1 MSKCFHFSVWGGA
14 RVRRGTLTPANTY
27 TDGSIFFTS
36 DADSEF
42 PHAKSKTRE
51 SDMAYML
58 NHGITDT
65 CPSLKI
71 YNNTDELRVNVNG
84 ASQNNVKLLMSCHC
98 KLRFTMF
105 LKSPSIIQNSLFFF

>member
-42 PHAKSKTRE
+42 PHAESKTRK
-51 SDMAYML
+51 SDLAYLL

-71 YNNTDELRVNVNG
+71 YNNTDELRVNVDG
-84 ASQNNVKLLMSCHC
+84 GSQNNVKLLMSCHC
-98 KLRFTMF
+98 KLRFTW
-105 LKSPSIIQNSLFFF
+105 LPNLNEHQ

>member
-1 MSKCFHFSVWGGA
+1 MQMSIQSKSNYFDFSVWGGA
-14 RVRRGTLTPANTY
+14 RVRKGTLTPANTY

-42 PHAKSKTRE
+42 PHASSKTRE
-51 SDMAYML
+51 SDLAYLL

-71 YNNTDELRVNVNG
+71 YSNTDELRVNVNQ
-84 ASQNNVKLLMSCHC
+84 ASQNNVKLLISCHC
-98 KLRFTMF
+98 KLRFTMH
-105 LKSPSIIQNSLFFF
+105 SGRP

>member
-42 PHAKSKTRE
+42 PHAKSNTRE
-51 SDMAYML
+51 SDMTYL
-58 NHGITDT
+58 LDHGITDT

-71 YNNTDELRVNVNG
+71 YNNKDELRVNVNG

>member
-1 MSKCFHFSVWGGA
+1 M
-14 RVRRGTLTPANTY
+14 RRGTLTPANTY

-42 PHAKSKTRE
+42 PHANSKTRE
-51 SDMAYML
+51 SDMAYL
-58 NHGITDT
+58 LHHGITDT

-71 YNNTDELRVNVNG
+71 YSNTDELRVNVNG
-84 ASQNNVKLLMSCHC
+84 ESQNNVKLLMSCHC

-105 LKSPSIIQNSLFFF
+105 TKRCINNLKLTFFLSFSKQILPWLLEL